1 MSRSAVSRL
10 LYPSKDTGI
19 YYTIMEYVRI
29 IVSALL
35 IAGFIRT
42 FIVSPYKIP
51 SGSMV
56 PTLLIGDFLF
66 VSKYA
71 YGIDIPFT
79 DIRLHEKQPK
89 RGDIIVFRKQI
100 GEAPTTN
107 YIKRIVAT
115 PGDVVAWKE
124 GKLLINQQ
132 PIAQSL
138 LAEEYTYHDHGRTY
152 SGELLQEN
160 LLGIEHLVLNQYRSV
175 PDLAATT
182 VPEGKYVMVG
192 DNRDS
197 SFDARLWNYPSWGF
211 VDRSEIV
218 GRAEFIFWSWN
229 DYFAPRF
236 ERLFTSLRPH
246 SVKNEEATHV
256 ANGS

>member
-1 MSRSAVSRL
+1 MSRSAFKRVV
-10 LYPSKDTGI
+10 YPSKDTGI
-19 YYTIMEYVRI
+19 YFTLMEYVRI
-29 IVSALL
+29 IVAALL

-71 YGIDIPFT
+71 YGTDIPFT
-79 DIRLHEKQPK
+79 DIRLNEKQPK
-89 RGDIIVFRKQI
+89 RGDIVVFRKQI
-100 GEAPTTN
+100 GTAPMTN
-107 YIKRIVAT
+107 YIKRIVAI
-115 PGDVVAWKE
+115 PGDTIGWKNE
-124 GKLLINQQ
+124 QLLINNQALPVETLSQ
-132 PIAQSL
+132 T
-138 LAEEYTYHDHGRTY
+138 YTYQDHGRTY
-152 SGELLQEN
+152 TGKLLQEN
-160 LLGIEHLVLNQYRSV
+160 LLGIQHLILDQDRSV
-175 PDLAATT
+175 PDLPSIT
-182 VPEGKYVMVG
+182 VPEGKYILLG

-197 SFDARLWNYPSWGF
+197 SFDARLWDYPSWGL

-236 ERLFTSLRPH
+236 ERLFTSLRPRTA
-246 SVKNEEATHV
+246 VIEV
-256 ANGS
+256 ADVAEGA